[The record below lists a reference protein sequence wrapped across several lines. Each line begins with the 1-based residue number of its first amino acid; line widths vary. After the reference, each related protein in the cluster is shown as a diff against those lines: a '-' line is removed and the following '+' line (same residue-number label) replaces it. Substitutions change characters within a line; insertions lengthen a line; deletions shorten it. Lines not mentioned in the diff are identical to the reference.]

1 MMGSEE
7 ERQQQRRKEEESEK
21 LLAQRH
27 GCYLE
32 LELGKWECVCCK
44 WQGFVRVLAID
55 RLERDPGPGGGVGC
69 RLCNNTSSTAV
80 QRGGGSS
87 QQAVDRGSRARC
99 SVASY

>member
-1 MMGSEE
+1 MGSEE

-55 RLERDPGPGGGVGC
+55 RLRSREIQDQEGLVVA
-69 RLCNNTSSTAV
+69 CNNTSSTAV
-80 QRGGGSS
+80 QCSVVV
-87 QQAVDRGSRARC
+87 AAGSRQRKQSKVQC
-99 SVASY
+99 S